1 MAGVLNYLFLDSF
14 ELNLDFHSF
23 HPHTQF
29 GIFISEID
37 ERISSF
43 FVRCPPLS
51 AVNIRPLYGTACLS
65 PSEIFAWLPMFELSI
80 IVFFKYIKLNI

>member
-29 GIFISEID
+29 GIFASEID

-43 FVRCPPLS
+43 FVRCPPWS
-51 AVNIRPLYGTACLS
+51 AVNIRPLYRSLYETACLVANVQIAYHR
-65 PSEIFAWLPMFELSI
+65 IFQI
-80 IVFFKYIKLNI
+80 Y